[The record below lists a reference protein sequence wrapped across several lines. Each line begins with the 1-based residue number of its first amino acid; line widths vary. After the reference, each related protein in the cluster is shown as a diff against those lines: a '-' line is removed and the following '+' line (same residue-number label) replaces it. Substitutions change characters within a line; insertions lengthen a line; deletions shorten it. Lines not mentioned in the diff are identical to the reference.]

1 MVHGYRLVKKKWA
14 REAFTGEGARLF
26 GGRWNSRG
34 YPCVYLAGSESL
46 AMLEVMVHLESYA
59 LLHQY
64 QLYRVGIAQPEV
76 DHLGKED
83 IPDNWRD
90 ELAPE
95 ETAVIGNRWL
105 DRDPPGL
112 ALAVPSIIVPRELNY
127 LLNPSSPNYS
137 DLVGAAELLDFN
149 PDPRLL

>member
-1 MVHGYRLVKKKWA
+1 MLYGYRLVKKKWA

-46 AMLEVMVHLESYA
+46 AMLEVMVHLDAHA
-59 LLHQY
+59 LLRQY
-64 QLYRVGIAQPEV
+64 RLFRVAIPDTEL
-76 DHLGKED
+76 DHLAKGD
-83 IPDNWRD
+83 LPDNWRD

-95 ETAVIGNRWL
+95 ETALLGNRWL
-105 DRDPPGL
+105 EEEPAGL
-112 ALAVPSIIVPRELNY
+112 ALSVPSVIVPRELNY
-127 LLNPSSPNYS
+127 LLNPGHPDFQ
-137 DLVGAAELLDFN
+137 DLVGQAEELDFD

>member
-59 LLHQY
+59 LLRQY
-64 QLYRVGIAQPEV
+64 QLYRVGTPQPEV
-76 DHLGKED
+76 DHLGKGD